1 MADHVRTEEYSV
13 AGSDM
18 KAKLKE
24 LLRQGKVR
32 RIVIRNPEGRTIVD
46 LPVAV
51 GLLGAA
57 FAPLWAAVG
66 GLLALTAR
74 YTVVVERTDLPPG
87 SVKPM

>member
-1 MADHVRTEEYSV
+1 MADQVRTEEYTVS
-13 AGSDM
+13 GSDM

-46 LPVAV
+46 LPIAV

-57 FAPLWAAVG
+57 FAPLWAAIG
-66 GLLALTAR
+66 GLLALSAR
-74 YTVVVERTDLPPG
+74 YTVMVQRTDVPV
-87 SVKPM
+87 VKH